1 MFLGLI
7 MLVFGVALGLG
18 MEPRA
23 SDGKA
28 ASLLAEREEDRGR
41 MARAPF
47 EIPAKDF
54 RDIALRVWRK
64 FNSDRILLISAG
76 VTFYAI
82 LAIFPAIAAL
92 VSIYGLVA
100 DPNTINQHVNDLR
113 GVMPDGAL
121 DIIGDQVKRLAAKGN
136 GTLGITLAASLLLSL
151 WSANGGVKSV
161 FDALNI
167 AYQETEKRGFFRL
180 TLQSLVFTGGA
191 LLFVIL
197 ALTAIVVV
205 PVALQFLGVDEKAW
219 YVALLR
225 WPALLLVVIFGL
237 AVLYRFG
244 PSRNKAKWR
253 WVSPGSALAAV
264 LWLLASGLFSWY
276 VAHFGSYNHTYG
288 SLGAAIGFMTWID
301 HRCAARRGT
310 QRRSGAPD
318 GRQLTKARAPRLAAG
333 ARLRARR
340 WRRATLQATAACPPQ
355 ECPSGSASLRRGRC
369 GTPCASTPA
378 RLPVV
383 PFPASVPARRAA
395 PAREIFAKPCL
406 AFRKAHHQRR
416 EKFGLG
422 RIHQRRRIFGMLARQ
437 GLAAEAV

>member
-1 MFLGLI
+1 MQNPKRSAPRGETIWTLLLGVI

-23 SDGKA
+23 PDGKA
-28 ASLLAEREEDRGR
+28 ASLLAERESDRGR
-41 MARAPF
+41 MASAPS
-47 EIPAKDF
+47 EIPSKGWK
-54 RDIALRVWRK
+54 DIALRVWRK

-136 GTLGITLAASLLLSL
+136 GTLGLTLAASLLLSL

-167 AYQETEKRGFFRL
+167 AYEETEKRGFFRL

-276 VAHFGSYNHTYG
+276 VAHFGSYNQTYG
-288 SLGAAIGFMTWID
+288 SLGAAIGFMTWIWISTIVVLLGAELNAETERQTAMD
-301 HRCAARRGT
+301 T
-310 QRRSGAPD
+310 TNGAPKPL
-318 GRQLTKARAPRLAAG
+318 G
-333 ARLRARR
+333 
-340 WRRATLQATAACPPQ
+340 
-355 ECPSGSASLRRGRC
+355 
-369 GTPCASTPA
+369 
-378 RLPVV
+378 
-383 PFPASVPARRAA
+383 ARRAHA
-395 PAREIFAKPCL
+395 ADTVARSL
-406 AFRKAHHQRR
+406 
-416 EKFGLG
+416 
-422 RIHQRRRIFGMLARQ
+422 
-437 GLAAEAV
+437 

>member
-1 MFLGLI
+1 M
-7 MLVFGVALGLG
+7 
-18 MEPRA
+18 A
-23 SDGKA
+23 S
-28 ASLLAEREEDRGR
+28 
-41 MARAPF
+41 APS
-47 EIPAKDF
+47 EIPSKGWK
-54 RDIALRVWRK
+54 DIALRVWRK

-136 GTLGITLAASLLLSL
+136 GTLGLTLAASLLLSL

-167 AYQETEKRGFFRL
+167 AYEETEKRGFFRL

-276 VAHFGSYNHTYG
+276 VAHFGSYNQTYG
-288 SLGAAIGFMTWID
+288 SLGAAIGFMTWIWISTIVVLLGAELNAETERQTAMD
-301 HRCAARRGT
+301 T
-310 QRRSGAPD
+310 TNGAPKPL
-318 GRQLTKARAPRLAAG
+318 G
-333 ARLRARR
+333 
-340 WRRATLQATAACPPQ
+340 
-355 ECPSGSASLRRGRC
+355 
-369 GTPCASTPA
+369 
-378 RLPVV
+378 
-383 PFPASVPARRAA
+383 ARRAHA
-395 PAREIFAKPCL
+395 ADTVARSL
-406 AFRKAHHQRR
+406 
-416 EKFGLG
+416 
-422 RIHQRRRIFGMLARQ
+422 
-437 GLAAEAV
+437 